1 MGTVRVRTTLRGPP
15 SGSVFIIG
23 LVTHD
28 CNRRVFAVR
37 EKHILLNGMVRG
49 ARPLIDTPRV
59 AAYIFCA
66 DLSMES
72 THLFG
77 EHLKREREMRGVSL
91 EEISAATRISVR
103 FLEAL
108 ENEQWERLPGGI
120 FNRGF
125 IRSVARFLGLDEEN
139 LVAEYAMETHERP
152 EIAVW
157 TKEPVRKRTNWT
169 AIGGAIAVAIL
180 VIAGAWYFHH
190 RYAAEISAWHQE
202 HPIFKTVLA
211 RFHHPKTPSSSSSA
225 NSSAN
230 AAATSQATP
239 PQQAV
244 APPPVAQMPANAA
257 SPANLQANS
266 AAPNAAS
273 SKNPA
278 AASPATLPARIPAA
292 PAGQMELKVEAGE
305 TSTVSVLADG
315 KVVFSGTLEA
325 QRTLTLHAQNS
336 FTVSS
341 SKSNAVLLELNGHTV
356 PPLGPPGEPGKIT
369 LTRDNLKSSSGE
381 DD

>member
-1 MGTVRVRTTLRGPP
+1 
-15 SGSVFIIG
+15 
-23 LVTHD
+23 
-28 CNRRVFAVR
+28 
-37 EKHILLNGMVRG
+37 MVRG

-59 AAYIFCA
+59 AAYIFYA

-169 AIGGAIAVAIL
+169 AIGSAIVVAIL
-180 VIAGAWYFHH
+180 VIAGVWYVHH
-190 RYAAEISAWHQE
+190 RYGVEISAWHQE
-202 HPIFKTVLA
+202 HPIFRTLVA
-211 RFHHPKTPSSSSSA
+211 RFHHSKAPASSPPASTSA
-225 NSSAN
+225 GD
-230 AAATSQATP
+230 AATVQATP
-239 PQQAV
+239 PQQAAAPPPATQTTPNV
-244 APPPVAQMPANAA
+244 APPANPQA
-257 SPANLQANS
+257 SS
-266 AAPNAAS
+266 AAPNTAS

-278 AASPATLPARIPAA
+278 TTSPKALPTGNPAA
-292 PAGQMELKVEAGE
+292 PPGQMELKVEAGE

-369 LTRDNLKSSSGE
+369 LTRDNLKANPG
-381 DD
+381 DDD

>member
-1 MGTVRVRTTLRGPP
+1 
-15 SGSVFIIG
+15 
-23 LVTHD
+23 
-28 CNRRVFAVR
+28 
-37 EKHILLNGMVRG
+37 MVRG
-49 ARPLIDTPRV
+49 TRPLIDTPRV
-59 AAYIFCA
+59 AAYIFYA

-125 IRSVARFLGLDEEN
+125 IRSVARFLGMDEEN

-180 VIAGAWYFHH
+180 VIAGVWYVHH
-190 RYAAEISAWHQE
+190 RYGAEISAWHQE
-202 HPIFKTVLA
+202 HPVFKTVLA
-211 RFHHPKTPSSSSSA
+211 RFHHSKTPSSSSSA
-225 NSSAN
+225 NTSAG
-230 AAATSQATP
+230 AAANTQAT

-244 APPPVAQMPANAA
+244 APPPTAQTTPNVAPPAN
-257 SPANLQANS
+257 SQANS
-266 AAPNAAS
+266 AAPNTAS
-273 SKNPA
+273 AKNPGTTSPALPTGNPA
-278 AASPATLPARIPAA
+278 APP
-292 PAGQMELKVEAGE
+292 GQMELKVEAGE

-325 QRTLTLHAQNS
+325 QRSLTLHAKTS

-356 PPLGPPGEPGKIT
+356 APLGPPGEPGKIT
-369 LTRDNLKSSSGE
+369 LTRDNLKSSPG
-381 DD
+381 DQD

>member
-1 MGTVRVRTTLRGPP
+1 MRVQAAARAPCVRVKFLPMAQAARG
-15 SGSVFIIG
+15 V
-23 LVTHD
+23 
-28 CNRRVFAVR
+28 VR
-37 EKHILLNGMVRG
+37 GMVRL
-49 ARPLIDTPRV
+49 ARALIDTPRV
-59 AAYIFCA
+59 AAYIFYE
-66 DLSMES
+66 DLSMSS

-125 IRSVARFLGLDEEN
+125 IRSVARFLGMDEEN

-169 AIGGAIAVAIL
+169 AISSAIAGAIL
-180 VIAGAWYFHH
+180 VIAGAWYVHH
-190 RYAAEISAWHQE
+190 RYGAEISAWHQE

-211 RFHHPKTPSSSSSA
+211 RFHHSKVPVSSPPANTSA
-225 NSSAN
+225 GAD
-230 AAATSQATP
+230 ATTQATP

-244 APPPVAQMPANAA
+244 TPPPVAPTNAA
-257 SPANLQANS
+257 PSRNTQADS
-266 AAPNAAS
+266 AVPNAAT
-273 SKNPA
+273 KNPATTPPATLTAGNPA
-278 AASPATLPARIPAA
+278 AAASGL
-292 PAGQMELKVEAGE
+292 MELKVEAGE

-325 QRTLTLHAQNS
+325 QRTLTLHAKTS

-369 LTRDNLKSSSGE
+369 LTRDNLKSGSGDE
-381 DD
+381 N

>member
-1 MGTVRVRTTLRGPP
+1 M
-15 SGSVFIIG
+15 
-23 LVTHD
+23 
-28 CNRRVFAVR
+28 
-37 EKHILLNGMVRG
+37 
-49 ARPLIDTPRV
+49 
-59 AAYIFCA
+59 AAYIFYA

-169 AIGGAIAVAIL
+169 AIGSAIVVAIL
-180 VIAGAWYFHH
+180 VIAGGWYVHH
-190 RYAAEISAWHQE
+190 RYGAEISAWHQE
-202 HPIFKTVLA
+202 HPIFRTLVA
-211 RFHHPKTPSSSSSA
+211 RFHHSKAPASSPPASTSA
-225 NSSAN
+225 GD
-230 AAATSQATP
+230 AATVQATP
-239 PQQAV
+239 PRQAV
-244 APPPVAQMPANAA
+244 APPPAAQTTPNVAPPANPQASSAA
-257 SPANLQANS
+257 SNT
-266 AAPNAAS
+266 AS
-273 SKNPA
+273 SKNRA
-278 AASPATLPARIPAA
+278 TASPTALPTGNPAA
-292 PAGQMELKVEAGE
+292 PPGQMELKVEAGE

-325 QRTLTLHAQNS
+325 QRTLTLHAQDS

-369 LTRDNLKSSSGE
+369 LTRDNLKANPG
-381 DD
+381 DDD

>member
-1 MGTVRVRTTLRGPP
+1 
-15 SGSVFIIG
+15 
-23 LVTHD
+23 
-28 CNRRVFAVR
+28 
-37 EKHILLNGMVRG
+37 MVRG

-59 AAYIFCA
+59 AAYIFYA
-66 DLSMES
+66 ELSMET

-108 ENEQWERLPGGI
+108 ENEQWARLPGGI

-125 IRSVARFLGLDEEN
+125 IRSVARFLGMDEEN

-157 TKEPVRKRTNWT
+157 TKEPVRKRTNWA

-180 VIAGAWYFHH
+180 VIAGGWYVHH
-190 RYAAEISAWHQE
+190 RYGAEISAWHQE
-202 HPIFKTVLA
+202 HPIFRTLVA
-211 RFHHPKTPSSSSSA
+211 RFHHAKAPVSNPPNTSSA
-225 NSSAN
+225 SD
-230 AAATSQATP
+230 AATTQATP

-244 APPPVAQMPANAA
+244 APPPVAQTPTNAA
-257 SPANLQANS
+257 PQKNS
-266 AAPNAAS
+266 QVNSVAPNTTA
-273 SKNPA
+273 KNPSTTPPMA
-278 AASPATLPARIPAA
+278 LPAGHPGAA
-292 PAGQMELKVEAGE
+292 PAGLMELKVEAGE

-325 QRTLTLHAQNS
+325 QRTLTLHARTS

-356 PPLGPPGEPGKIT
+356 APLGPPGEPGKIT
-369 LTRDNLKSSSGE
+369 LTRDNLKANPG
-381 DD
+381 DDD

>member
-1 MGTVRVRTTLRGPP
+1 
-15 SGSVFIIG
+15 
-23 LVTHD
+23 
-28 CNRRVFAVR
+28 
-37 EKHILLNGMVRG
+37 MVRG
-49 ARPLIDTPRV
+49 TTPLIDTPRV
-59 AAYIFCA
+59 AAYIFYA

-125 IRSVARFLGLDEEN
+125 IRSVARFLGMDEEN

-157 TKEPVRKRTNWT
+157 TKEPVRKRTNWA

-180 VIAGAWYFHH
+180 VVAGAWYVHH
-190 RYAAEISAWHQE
+190 RYGAEISAWHQE
-202 HPIFKTVLA
+202 HPIIKTLVA
-211 RFHHPKTPSSSSSA
+211 RFHHSNAPVSNSPANTPASD
-225 NSSAN
+225 
-230 AAATSQATP
+230 AATAQATT

-244 APPPVAQMPANAA
+244 APPPVAQTPTNAA
-257 SPANLQANS
+257 PAKNLQADS
-266 AAPNAAS
+266 PVPNAAT
-273 SKNPA
+273 KNPA
-278 AASPATLPARIPAA
+278 TTPSATLPAGNSTAA
-292 PAGQMELKVEAGE
+292 ASGLMELKVEAGE

-315 KVVFSGTLEA
+315 KVVFSGSLEA
-325 QRTLTLHAQNS
+325 QRTLTLHAKTS

-356 PPLGPPGEPGKIT
+356 APLGPPGEPGKIT
-369 LTRDNLKSSSGE
+369 LTRDNLKSSPG
-381 DD
+381 DDD